1 MKKINNFWFRFS
13 IWLLNSI
20 LLLLGFS
27 SCNGDDN
34 GDVGEP
40 LLMYGMPYATYSL
53 KGKVDDAQKQP
64 IPDIEVKIKIGRGG
78 DYHSQIAPLK
88 TNSSGEFSF
97 KENLTSEGKFRLV
110 ARDADGAVNGSFK
123 SDSIDITMD
132 KPSGGD
138 GSWFQGSASKEDIV
152 ITLQKDEAK

>member
-1 MKKINNFWFRFS
+1 MKKVKNVWLRCS
-13 IWLLNSI
+13 AWLLNSI

-27 SCNGDDN
+27 SCDGDDN
-34 GDVGEP
+34 GNVGEQ

-53 KGKVDDAQKQP
+53 KGKVVDAQKQP

-88 TNSSGEFSF
+88 TNASGEFAF
-97 KENLTSEGKFRLV
+97 KENLTIDGKFRLV
-110 ARDADGAVNGSFK
+110 ARDVDGTANGSFK

-138 GSWFQGSASKEDIV
+138 GSWFQGSASEEDIV

>member
-1 MKKINNFWFRFS
+1 MKKVKNVWLRCS
-13 IWLLNSI
+13 AWLLNSI

-27 SCNGDDN
+27 SCDSNGS
-34 GDVGEP
+34 E
-40 LLMYGMPYATYSL
+40 MYGTPYATYSL
-53 KGKVDDAQKQP
+53 KGKVVDAQKQP
-64 IPDIEVKIKIGRGG
+64 IPDIEVKIKERHGSV
-78 DYHSQIAPLK
+78 YYSHTAPLK
-88 TNSSGEFSF
+88 TNASGEFSF
-97 KENLTSEGKFRLV
+97 KESFSTGGEFRLV

>member
-27 SCNGDDN
+27 SCDSEQP
-34 GDVGEP
+34 VA
-40 LLMYGMPYATYSL
+40 YGQPYATYSL
-53 KGKVDDAQKQP
+53 KGKVVDAQKQP
-64 IPDIEVKIKIGRGG
+64 IPDIEVKIKIGYGG
-78 DYHSQIAPLK
+78 DYHSQTAPLK
-88 TNSSGEFSF
+88 TNSSGEFAF
-97 KENLTSEGKFRLV
+97 KENLTIDGKFRLV
-110 ARDADGAVNGSFK
+110 ARDVDGTANGSFK
-123 SDSIDITMD
+123 SDSIEITMD

-138 GSWFQGSASKEDIV
+138 GWFQGSASKEDIV

>member
-1 MKKINNFWFRFS
+1 MKKVKNVWLRCS
-13 IWLLNSI
+13 AWLLNSI

-27 SCNGDDN
+27 SCDSN
-34 GDVGEP
+34 ESE
-40 LLMYGMPYATYSL
+40 MYGTPYATYSL
-53 KGKVDDAQKQP
+53 KGKVVDAQKQP

-88 TNSSGEFSF
+88 TNASGEFAF
-97 KENLTSEGKFRLV
+97 KENLTIDGKFRLV
-110 ARDADGAVNGSFK
+110 SRDVDGTANGSFK
-123 SDSIDITMD
+123 SDSIEITMD

>member
-1 MKKINNFWFRFS
+1 MKKVKNVWLRCS
-13 IWLLNSI
+13 AWLLNSI

-27 SCNGDDN
+27 SCDGDDN
-34 GDVGEP
+34 GNVGEQ

-53 KGKVDDAQKQP
+53 KGKVVDAQKQP
-64 IPDIEVKIKIGRGG
+64 IPDIEVKIKIGRG
-78 DYHSQIAPLK
+78 DVYYSQIAPLK

-97 KENLTSEGKFRLV
+97 KENLTAEGKFRLI
-110 ARDADGAVNGSFK
+110 ARDADGAANGSFK
-123 SDSIDITMD
+123 SDSIDITTD

-138 GSWFQGSASKEDIV
+138 GWFQGSASKEDIV

>member
-1 MKKINNFWFRFS
+1 MKKVKNVWLRCS
-13 IWLLNSI
+13 AWLLNSI

-27 SCNGDDN
+27 SCDSEQP
-34 GDVGEP
+34 VA
-40 LLMYGMPYATYSL
+40 YGQPYATYNL
-53 KGKVDDAQKQP
+53 KGKVVDAQKQP
-64 IPDIEVKIKIGRGG
+64 IPDIEVKIKMGYGG
-78 DYHSQIAPLK
+78 DYHSHTAPLK
-88 TNSSGEFSF
+88 TNASGEFAF
-97 KENLTSEGKFRLV
+97 KENLTIDGKFRVV
-110 ARDADGAVNGSFK
+110 ARDVDGTANGSFK

>member
-1 MKKINNFWFRFS
+1 MKKINNFWFRS
-13 IWLLNSI
+13 SAWLLNSI

-27 SCNGDDN
+27 SCDSNGS
-34 GDVGEP
+34 E
-40 LLMYGMPYATYSL
+40 MYGTPYATYSL
-53 KGKVDDAQKQP
+53 KGKVVDAQKQP
-64 IPDIEVKIKIGRGG
+64 IPDIEVKIKERHGSV
-78 DYHSQIAPLK
+78 YYSHTAPLK
-88 TNSSGEFSF
+88 TNASGEFSF
-97 KENLTSEGKFRLV
+97 KESFSTGGEFRLV

>member
-27 SCNGDDN
+27 SCDSEQP
-34 GDVGEP
+34 VA
-40 LLMYGMPYATYSL
+40 YGQPYATYSL
-53 KGKVDDAQKQP
+53 KGKVVDAQKQP

-138 GSWFQGSASKEDIV
+138 GWFRGTTSKEDIV

>member
-53 KGKVDDAQKQP
+53 KGKVVDAQKQP

-138 GSWFQGSASKEDIV
+138 GWFRGTTSKEDIV

>member
-1 MKKINNFWFRFS
+1 MKKVKNVWLRCS
-13 IWLLNSI
+13 AWLLNSI

-27 SCNGDDN
+27 SCDSN
-34 GDVGEP
+34 ESE
-40 LLMYGMPYATYSL
+40 MYGTPYATYSL
-53 KGKVDDAQKQP
+53 KGKVVDAQKQP

-88 TNSSGEFSF
+88 TNASGEFSF
-97 KENLTSEGKFRLV
+97 KESFSTGGEFRLV
-110 ARDADGAVNGSFK
+110 ARDVDGTANGSFK

>member
-1 MKKINNFWFRFS
+1 MKKVKNVWLRCS
-13 IWLLNSI
+13 AWLLNSI

-27 SCNGDDN
+27 SCDNDNNGNGD
-34 GDVGEP
+34 EP

-53 KGKVDDAQKQP
+53 KGKVVDAQKQP
-64 IPDIEVKIKIGRGG
+64 IPDIEVKIKIGNGG
-78 DYHSQIAPLK
+78 VYYNPIASLK
-88 TNSSGEFSF
+88 TNSSGEFAF
-97 KENLTSEGKFRLV
+97 KENLTIDGKFRLV
-110 ARDADGAVNGSFK
+110 ARDVDGTANGSFE

-138 GSWFQGSASKEDIV
+138 GSWFQGSASEEDIV

>member
-1 MKKINNFWFRFS
+1 
-13 IWLLNSI
+13 
-20 LLLLGFS
+20 
-27 SCNGDDN
+27 
-34 GDVGEP
+34 
-40 LLMYGMPYATYSL
+40 MYGTPYATYSL
-53 KGKVDDAQKQP
+53 KGKVVYAQKQP

-88 TNSSGEFSF
+88 TNASGEFAF
-97 KENLTSEGKFRLV
+97 KENLTIDGKFRLM
-110 ARDADGAVNGSFK
+110 ARDVDGTANGSFK
-123 SDSIDITMD
+123 SDSIEITMD

>member
-27 SCNGDDN
+27 SCDSEQP
-34 GDVGEP
+34 VA
-40 LLMYGMPYATYSL
+40 YGQPYATYSL
-53 KGKVDDAQKQP
+53 KGKVVDAQKQP

-88 TNSSGEFSF
+88 TNASGEFAF
-97 KENLTSEGKFRLV
+97 KENLTIDGKFRLV
-110 ARDADGAVNGSFK
+110 ARDVDGTANGSFK
-123 SDSIDITMD
+123 SDSIEITMD

-152 ITLQKDEAK
+152 ITLQKDEAKGVGFLYH

>member
-1 MKKINNFWFRFS
+1 MKKVKNVWLRCS
-13 IWLLNSI
+13 AWLLNFI

-27 SCNGDDN
+27 SCDGDDN
-34 GDVGEP
+34 GNVGEQ

-53 KGKVDDAQKQP
+53 KGKVVDAQKQP
-64 IPDIEVKIKIGRGG
+64 IPDIEVKIKVGNGG
-78 DYHSQIAPLK
+78 VYYSPIASLK

-97 KENLTSEGKFRLV
+97 KENLTAEGKFRLI
-110 ARDADGAVNGSFK
+110 ARDADGAANGSFK
-123 SDSIDITMD
+123 SDSIDITTD

-138 GSWFQGSASKEDIV
+138 GWFRGTTSKEDIV

>member
-1 MKKINNFWFRFS
+1 MKKVKNVWLRCS
-13 IWLLNSI
+13 AWLLNSI

-27 SCNGDDN
+27 SCDGDDN
-34 GDVGEP
+34 GNVGEQ

-53 KGKVDDAQKQP
+53 KGKVVDTQKQP
-64 IPDIEVKIKIGRGG
+64 IPDIEVKIKIGNGNV
-78 DYHSQIAPLK
+78 YYNQIASLK

-97 KENLTSEGKFRLV
+97 KENLTAEGKFRLV
-110 ARDADGAVNGSFK
+110 ARDADGAANGSFK
-123 SDSIDITMD
+123 SDSIDITTD

-138 GSWFQGSASKEDIV
+138 GWFRGTTSKEDIV

>member
-20 LLLLGFS
+20 LLLVGFS
-27 SCNGDDN
+27 SCDSEQP
-34 GDVGEP
+34 VSYGE
-40 LLMYGMPYATYSL
+40 PYATYSL
-53 KGKVDDAQKQP
+53 KGKVVDAQKQP

-138 GSWFQGSASKEDIV
+138 GWFRGTTSKEDIV

>member
-1 MKKINNFWFRFS
+1 MKKINNFWFRS
-13 IWLLNSI
+13 SAWSLNSI

-27 SCNGDDN
+27 SCDSNGS
-34 GDVGEP
+34 E
-40 LLMYGMPYATYSL
+40 MYGTPYATYRM
-53 KGKVDDAQKQP
+53 KGTVVDAKQPP

-88 TNSSGEFSF
+88 TNASGEFSF
-97 KENLTSEGKFRLV
+97 KESFSTGGEFRLV
-110 ARDADGAVNGSFK
+110 ALDADGAVNGSFK